1 MKTEWKIFLPLTLFF
16 FITTPAYAYYGRE
29 PIGIVALLLSGLTS
43 FMIMGY
49 LWLLSRRMN
58 PRPEDLHEGEVA
70 QGAGELG
77 FFPPQSIWPFW
88 VALSLAVIVLGPV
101 FGWWITIL
109 GMGLGIWALSGWV
122 YEYYRGD
129 YAH

>member
-16 FITTPAYAYYGRE
+16 LITAPIYAYYGRE
-29 PIGIVALLLSGLTS
+29 PIGVVALLLSFLTS
-43 FMIMGY
+43 GMIMGY
-49 LWLLSRRMN
+49 FWLLSRRMN

-101 FGWWITIL
+101 FGWWITLL
-109 GMGLGIWALSGWV
+109 GMGLGLWALSGWV